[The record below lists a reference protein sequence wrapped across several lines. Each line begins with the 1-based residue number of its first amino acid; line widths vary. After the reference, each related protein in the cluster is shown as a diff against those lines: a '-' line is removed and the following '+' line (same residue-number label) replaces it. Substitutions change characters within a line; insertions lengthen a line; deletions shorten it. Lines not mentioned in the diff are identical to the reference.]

1 MRFSEYS
8 GVSLRKIPQFHL
20 IFWCGN
26 FVERHIFYIVSGDFT
41 VFYAVFLAEK
51 QHILKWNIGYHCM
64 NNYGKF
70 IDPSAVTFEFFVANL
85 ENSVWSY
92 ISQFL

>member
-1 MRFSEYS
+1 
-8 GVSLRKIPQFHL
+8 
-20 IFWCGN
+20 
-26 FVERHIFYIVSGDFT
+26 
-41 VFYAVFLAEK
+41 
-51 QHILKWNIGYHCM
+51 M